1 MDRTERFQL
10 IVRRLHEQRILTRRQ
25 IQEELEVSLA
35 TFKRDLAYLRDRMQA
50 PIVWDRDLDG
60 YRLEQPSGAPRYAL
74 PGLWFNADEIHA
86 LLAMHALISGM
97 GEHVLDSVVAPAL
110 ARVEKLLGGTGRDST
125 EVRERIRL
133 ISPGRRQSEHNFFGL
148 ISQAVL
154 QRRQLHIGYFARG
167 NGETTQRDVSPQRL
181 VHYRENWYLDAWCHL
196 RKGIRSF
203 AVEEI
208 TLAKMLD
215 KPAKE
220 VAERALDRQLGAAYG
235 IFSGAALLNAK
246 LRFSPE
252 RARWVKREIW
262 HPLQRSHFDAKGC
275 YVLQFPYGDDRELL
289 MDILRHV
296 PEVEVLAPESLRQ
309 RFREKLQHALSR
321 MS

>member
-10 IVRRLHEQRILTRRQ
+10 IIRRLHERRAITRRQ
-25 IQEELEVSLA
+25 IQDELEVSLA

-50 PIVWDRDLDG
+50 PIVWDRELDG
-60 YRLEQPSGAPRYAL
+60 YRLEQPPGAPQFSL

-97 GEHVLDSVVAPAL
+97 GERVLDSVVAPAL
-110 ARVEKLLGGTGRDST
+110 SRVEKLLDGAAQGSA
-125 EVRERIRL
+125 EVRKRIRL
-133 ISPGRRQSEHNFFGL
+133 ISPGRRQPDHDCFGL
-148 ISQAVL
+148 IAQAVL
-154 QRRQLHIGYFARG
+154 QRRRLHIRYFARG

-208 TLAKMLD
+208 MAARLLD
-215 KPAKE
+215 QPTREIPAHD
-220 VAERALDRQLGAAYG
+220 LDAQLGAAYG
-235 IFSGAALLNAK
+235 IFSGPAPRTAK
-246 LRFSPE
+246 LRFSPS
-252 RARWVKREIW
+252 RARWIKREIW
-262 HPLQRSHFDAKGC
+262 HPLQHAHFDAKGH
-275 YVLQFPYGDDRELL
+275 YVLEFPYGDDRELI

-309 RFREKLQHALSR
+309 HFREKLEQALSR
-321 MS
+321 MG